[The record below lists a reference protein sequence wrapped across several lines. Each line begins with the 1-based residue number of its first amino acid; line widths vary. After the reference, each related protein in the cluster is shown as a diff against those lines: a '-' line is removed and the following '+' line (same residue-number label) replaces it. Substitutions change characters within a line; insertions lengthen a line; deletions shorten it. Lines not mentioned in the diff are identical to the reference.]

1 MKLPIYLDH
10 NATTPVDPRV
20 FEAMRPY
27 FSEIFGNAASSSHR
41 FGWDAE
47 EAVEKARGQ
56 VASLIGADSPKTIVF
71 TSGATESGNL
81 AIKGLLAAQKLPKAH
96 IITQVTEHK
105 CVLDSCKELEKAG
118 HEVTY
123 LEVDPY
129 GVVDPE
135 NVRKAVRKNTV
146 LISIMWANNEIGTL
160 QPIAEIGAVAREK
173 GVCFHSDAVQAV
185 GKVPVDV
192 RAGSVDLLSI
202 SAHKMYG
209 PKGVGAL
216 YIARRNPPVAIK
228 PLLHGGGHERGK
240 RSGTLAVQNIVGLG
254 AACQVAAGEM
264 AAEATRITALRERLR
279 KGIMSRLDYV
289 ELNGHPTG
297 RLPGNLNLSFRYI
310 EAESLITGLND
321 IAVASGSACTSGS
334 AEPSYVIKALG
345 GDPERAF
352 SSVRFGLGRS
362 TTGEEID
369 YTIETL
375 VTTVKRLRA
384 LSPHYEKIASA

>member
-56 VASLIGADSPKTIVF
+56 VASLIGADSPKTIIF

-96 IITQVTEHK
+96 IITQATEHK

-129 GVVDPE
+129 GMVDPE

-160 QPIAEIGAVAREK
+160 QPITEIGAIAREK

-216 YIARRNPPVAIK
+216 YIARRHPPIAIK

-254 AACQVAAGEM
+254 AACQVAAGEIE
-264 AAEATRITALRERLR
+264 AEATRLTALRERLR
-279 KGIMSRLDYV
+279 EGIMNRLDYV

-310 EAESLITGLND
+310 EAESLITGMSD

-334 AEPSYVIKALG
+334 VEPSYVIKALG

-352 SSVRFGLGRS
+352 SSIRFGLGRS
-362 TTGEEID
+362 TTEEEID

-375 VTTVKRLRA
+375 ATTVKRLRV

>member
-10 NATTPVDPRV
+10 NATTPVAPRV

-56 VASLIGADSPKTIVF
+56 VANLIGADSPKTIIF

-81 AIKGLLAAQKLPKAH
+81 VIKGLLSAQKLPKAH

-105 CVLDSCKELEKAG
+105 CILDSCKEMEKAG

-123 LEVDPY
+123 LEVDRY
-129 GVVDPE
+129 GAVDPE

-146 LISIMWANNEIGTL
+146 LISIMWANNEIGTI
-160 QPIAEIGAVAREK
+160 QPIAEIGSIAREK
-173 GVCFHSDAVQAV
+173 GIRFHSDAVQAV

-192 RAGSVDLLSI
+192 RAASVDLLSI

-209 PKGVGAL
+209 PKGIGAL
-216 YIARRNPPVAIK
+216 YIARRHPPIAVK
-228 PLLHGGGHERGK
+228 PLFHGGGHERGK

-254 AACQVAAGEM
+254 AACEVAAREM
-264 AAEATRITALRERLR
+264 KAEATRLTAFRERLR
-279 KGIMSRLDYV
+279 EGIMSRLDYV
-289 ELNGHPTG
+289 ELNGHATG

-310 EAESLITGLND
+310 EAENLITGMSD

-334 AEPSYVIKALG
+334 VEPSYVIKALG
-345 GDPERAF
+345 GDPESAF

-362 TTGEEID
+362 TTEEEID
-369 YTIETL
+369 YAIETL
-375 VTTVKRLRA
+375 VATVKRLRA
-384 LSPHYEKIASA
+384 LSPHYDKIASA